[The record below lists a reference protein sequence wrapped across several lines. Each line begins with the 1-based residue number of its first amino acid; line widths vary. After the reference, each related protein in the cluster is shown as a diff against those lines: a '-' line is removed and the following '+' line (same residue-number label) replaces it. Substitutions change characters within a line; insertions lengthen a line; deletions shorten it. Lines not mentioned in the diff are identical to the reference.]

1 MQLVDVRAS
10 AIAFIKESL
19 GRNIEEKAKL
29 EELALDARTRVNI
42 HYEEGDLREN
52 SAYQQAI
59 EDLTR
64 YSNELSK
71 KERFIA
77 EYDLSLLDKII
88 VNTGVVNVM
97 STVRLYEELEG
108 VTYEFFVSPFIESD
122 LEKGY
127 VSKDA
132 ALVKLLIGREVND
145 NVGFK
150 DRVNPKRYN
159 YVIKE
164 IL

>member
-1 MQLVDVRAS
+1 MQLDSVRNN

-29 EELALDARTRVNI
+29 EELVLDARKRVNI

-71 KERFIA
+71 KEQFIE

-88 VNTGVVNVM
+88 VSTGTVNVM
-97 STVRLYEELEG
+97 STVRLYEELESI
-108 VTYEFFVSPFIESD
+108 TYEFFISPFMESD

-145 NVGFK
+145 NIKFK
-150 DRVNPKRYN
+150 DRVNPKHYN

>member
-1 MQLVDVRAS
+1 MQLDSVRNS

-29 EELALDARTRVNI
+29 EELVSDARKRVNI

-71 KERFIA
+71 KEQFIE

-88 VNTGVVNVM
+88 VSTGTVNVM

-108 VTYEFFVSPFIESD
+108 ITYEFFISPFIESD

-132 ALVKLLIGREVND
+132 ALVKLLIGRGVND
-145 NVGFK
+145 NIKFK
-150 DRVNPKRYN
+150 DRVNPKHYN
-159 YVIKE
+159 YIIKE

>member
-1 MQLVDVRAS
+1 MQLDSIRNN

-29 EELALDARTRVNI
+29 EELVSDARKRVNI

-71 KERFIA
+71 KEQFIE

-88 VNTGVVNVM
+88 VSTGTVNVM
-97 STVRLYEELEG
+97 SAVRLYEELECI
-108 VTYEFFVSPFIESD
+108 TYEFFISPFMESD

-145 NVGFK
+145 NIKFK
-150 DRVNPKRYN
+150 DRVNPKHYN

>member
-1 MQLVDVRAS
+1 MQLDSVRNN

-29 EELALDARTRVNI
+29 EELVLDARKRVNI

-71 KERFIA
+71 KEQFIE

-88 VNTGVVNVM
+88 VSTGTVNVM
-97 STVRLYEELEG
+97 STVRLHEELESI
-108 VTYEFFVSPFIESD
+108 TYEFFISPFIESD

-145 NVGFK
+145 NIKFK
-150 DRVNPKRYN
+150 DRVNPKHYN